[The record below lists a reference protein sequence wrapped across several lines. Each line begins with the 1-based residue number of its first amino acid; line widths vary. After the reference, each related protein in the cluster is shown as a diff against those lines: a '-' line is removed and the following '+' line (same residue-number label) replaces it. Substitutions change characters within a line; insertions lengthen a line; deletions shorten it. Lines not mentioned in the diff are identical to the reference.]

1 MKFFY
6 SPLFFLPTFE
16 IKKKKKKNWKIARYK
31 TVVEMTV
38 VTEEFN
44 SSQI

>member
-1 MKFFY
+1 MKSFY

-16 IKKKKKKNWKIARYK
+16 IEKKKLKIARYK
-31 TVVEMTV
+31 TDVEMTV